1 MFSRTQA
8 SNDVSTMSLAVYVA
22 FVNWGG
28 LRRLCA
34 IQNYW
39 SGSDDWVNTGDMME
53 QHIVAAHLPGLQ
65 SQLAPLEKLVADE
78 LVTDKEDSHER
89 LAGSLASSWLA
100 SACAALGQGSAAA
113 ALGRVGVLIEAA
125 ERELPKAMDRLYV
138 ETERELEIEDWELMP
153 RSFAM
158 EGAGRAEL
166 SPEWAAAASTKTQ
179 ECNAGARTEI
189 SSEDSSDGAR
199 HDNSVFKTSRFRD
212 SFQRIALQLEL
223 WNCTISSVMGLTRS
237 LVPQRKHT
245 LSI

>member
-1 MFSRTQA
+1 
-8 SNDVSTMSLAVYVA
+8 MSLAVYVA

-53 QHIVAAHLPGLQ
+53 QHIVAAHLPGLR

-78 LVTDKEDSHER
+78 EGSQANFAD
-89 LAGSLASSWLA
+89 SLASSWIA

-113 ALGRVGVLIEAA
+113 ALRRVRVLTEVA

-138 ETERELEIEDWELMP
+138 ETERELEVEDWELMP

-158 EGAGRAEL
+158 VGAGCAAFSPAWSAAACTKMPDHNDDAGAEL
-166 SPEWAAAASTKTQ
+166 A
-179 ECNAGARTEI
+179 
-189 SSEDSSDGAR
+189 SEDSDG
-199 HDNSVFKTSRFRD
+199 TSSQSMILVSNYRG
-212 SFQRIALQLEL
+212 SFH
-223 WNCTISSVMGLTRS
+223 S
-237 LVPQRKHT
+237 
-245 LSI
+245 